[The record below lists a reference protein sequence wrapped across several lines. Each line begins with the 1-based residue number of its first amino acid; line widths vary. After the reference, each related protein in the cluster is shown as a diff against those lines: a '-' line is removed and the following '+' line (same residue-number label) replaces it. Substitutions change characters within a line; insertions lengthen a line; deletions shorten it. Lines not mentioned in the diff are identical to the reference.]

1 MIGCS
6 GGEPAPGLKAL
17 PRRRRRTAC
26 GQDSV
31 LILWKVY
38 SVSLLSNSPIIGQL
52 VFVSEP
58 CRVGVCWYILVVM
71 WGSIFTPAFYFPADW
86 HLASLTSV
94 GLQ

>member
-1 MIGCS
+1 MFGKPWVDGELIGPLRLGGCS

-31 LILWKVY
+31 LVLWKVY
-38 SVSLLSNSPIIGQL
+38 SVSLLSNSPIIGQF

-58 CRVGVCWYILVVM
+58 CRVGC
-71 WGSIFTPAFYFPADW
+71 
-86 HLASLTSV
+86 V
-94 GLQ
+94 GIY